1 MTCCAFAEP
10 ASGQHC
16 KMATISELPHALEDG
31 DQLRDLI
38 GDRVPALFLDYDGV
52 LTPIVDDPQAATL
65 APTMRDAV
73 VAAADALPVAVI
85 SGRDLDDVRG
95 MIDVPGIA
103 YAGSHGFDMLL
114 ADGDR
119 ERKGDEYLDDLD
131 AAQAGLDDRI
141 GALDGV
147 TVERKRYAIAVHT
160 RRVRDADVRERV
172 GRVVGEVAGDHDRLR
187 VTGGKDVEELRPD
200 IEWDKGR
207 ALVRLMEVLE
217 LDTDRHPPIYVGDD
231 ITDEDAFDAIAGTG
245 VAIVVAGESDR
256 STAADLRLDHPD
268 ETADL
273 LRLLTDAA
281 RERTRG

>member
-1 MTCCAFAEP
+1 
-10 ASGQHC
+10 
-16 KMATISELPHALEDG
+16 MATISALPHALTSVDR
-31 DQLRDLI
+31 LRARI

-52 LTPIVDDPQAATL
+52 LTPIVDDPAAATL
-65 APTMRDAV
+65 DPAMRDAV

-114 ADGDR
+114 ADGER

-131 AAQAGLDDRI
+131 AAQRALDERI
-141 GALDGV
+141 GDLPGV

-160 RRVRDADVRERV
+160 RRARDADVRARVERTV
-172 GRVVGEVAGDHDRLR
+172 EEVAADHDRLR
-187 VTGGKDVEELRPD
+187 VTGGKMIQELRPA

-217 LDTDRHPPIYVGDD
+217 LDTDRHPPLYVGDD
-231 ITDEDAFDAIAGTG
+231 ITDEDAFHAIAGSG
-245 VAIVVAGESDR
+245 MGIVVAGEEDR
-256 STAADLRLDHPD
+256 PTAAALRLDHPD

-273 LRLLTDAA
+273 LRLLADHA
-281 RERTRG
+281 RGATS